1 MKQRNIYLQFVSLEK
16 RNGSVLKRKEKNNM
30 SFIPKKRPMPVVDIR
45 HQRREMPES
54 VTRKLNL
61 AIEEVNRLPSEKHFT
76 LYKRTPNN
84 H

>member
-1 MKQRNIYLQFVSLEK
+1 
-16 RNGSVLKRKEKNNM
+16 M